1 MENKLILPNLGNPQI
16 RIKRMLEN
24 KKRNTYF
31 TAILSL
37 LTLSFFGLFA
47 IKPTLTTAVKLNREI
62 QELRDLNAK
71 YEEKITNIVKAQS
84 AYENIREDIPLFFMT
99 LPDNPEFTSLIM
111 THEKIATAS
120 NMSLEQM
127 ALDPVPISKEKRT
140 GVLNSFDINLLL
152 SGNYIDLSSFL
163 DHFLKSQRLVNID
176 QLNLDQKNSTADGI
190 LRTQIKSKSYYEQ

>member
-1 MENKLILPNLGNPQI
+1 
-16 RIKRMLEN
+16 
-24 KKRNTYF
+24 
-31 TAILSL
+31 
-37 LTLSFFGLFA
+37 LSFFGLFA

-163 DHFLKSQRLVNID
+163 DHFLKSQRLVSID